1 MSVDEARFLA
11 SFFACLST
19 RRSRSLLSRLS
30 FAIVVFF
37 FPREAMDA
45 VPLLVE
51 DATTGIRK
59 IDTRLCA
66 TVEPRTQNRHGGRV
80 RGRARRLVEGHT
92 RLE

>member
-1 MSVDEARFLA
+1 LSLFALGAWPKGAASVDEARFLA
-11 SFFACLST
+11 SFFACLSN

-59 IDTRLCA
+59 IDNASSA
-66 TVEPRTQNRHGGRV
+66 TAEPRN
-80 RGRARRLVEGHT
+80 ARS
-92 RLE
+92 

>member
-1 MSVDEARFLA
+1 MLGACPNGAASVDEARFLA
-11 SFFACLST
+11 SFFACLSS

-51 DATTGIRK
+51 DAMTGIRQ
-59 IDTRLCA
+59 IDNAALRD
-66 TVEPRTQNRHGGRV
+66 
-80 RGRARRLVEGHT
+80 RGAENARS
-92 RLE
+92 